1 MADPVEAVRRLYA
14 ALRGGG
20 EPTCTPGACAPSS
33 TTGRKDAFGRHRYDP
48 ADFGW
53 SYPELAAEFKEYT
66 VRYRIPSELRG

>member
-1 MADPVEAVRRLYA
+1 MADPIDAVRRLYA
-14 ALRGGG
+14 HFGDEVSDLHARRMRAFLEHR
-20 EPTCTPGACAPSS
+20 P
-33 TTGRKDAFGRHRYDP
+33 KDAFGRHRYDP